1 MDDLLAAAR
10 ATLERIKILTTQVGL
25 TYVELPE
32 FLAGVGIA
40 IGFASTRFTVLSVMG
55 GGSENQINVTAG
67 ILRDIQQ
74 DRLSALALCNGMV
87 RDNPAYPVYLHEAE
101 IGWDILV
108 SNIFPVSLL
117 INNPAFFVNSVKALP
132 MMADTVR
139 PEFAEAGLG
148 GQVFNWDADDRQRLF
163 IESMM

>member
-1 MDDLLAAAR
+1 MEDLLAAAR
-10 ATLERIKILTTQVGL
+10 VTLERIKTLTTQVGW

-40 IGFASTRFTVLSVMG
+40 IGFTSTQFTVLSVMG
-55 GGSENQINVTAG
+55 GGNENQINVTAG
-67 ILRDIQQ
+67 VLRDIRQ
-74 DRLSALALCNGMV
+74 DRVTALTLCNGMV

-108 SNIFPVSLL
+108 SNIYPVTLL
-117 INNPAFFVNSVKALP
+117 VNNPAFFVNSVKALP
-132 MMADTVR
+132 MQADILR

-148 GQVFNWDADDRQRLF
+148 GQVFTWDADDRQRLF
-163 IESMM
+163 MDSMM

>member
-1 MDDLLAAAR
+1 MDDLLSAAR
-10 ATLERIKILTTQVGL
+10 ATLEKIKTLTTQVGW

-32 FLAGVGIA
+32 FLPGVGIA
-40 IGFASTRFTVLSVMG
+40 VGFGPTRYTVLSVMG
-55 GGSENQINVTAG
+55 GGSEGQLNVTAG
-67 ILRDIQQ
+67 VLRDIRQ
-74 DRLSALALCNGMV
+74 DHLSALTLCNGLV

-139 PEFAEAGLG
+139 PEFAEANLG
-148 GQVFNWDADDRQRLF
+148 GRPFNWDTEDQQRLF

>member
-1 MDDLLAAAR
+1 
-10 ATLERIKILTTQVGL
+10 
-25 TYVELPE
+25 
-32 FLAGVGIA
+32 
-40 IGFASTRFTVLSVMG
+40 
-55 GGSENQINVTAG
+55 
-67 ILRDIQQ
+67 
-74 DRLSALALCNGMV
+74 
-87 RDNPAYPVYLHEAE
+87 NPAYPIYLHDAE

-108 SNIFPVSLL
+108 SNIFPASLL
-117 INNPAFFVNSVKALP
+117 MNNPAFFANSVKALP

>member
-1 MDDLLAAAR
+1 MEDLLAAAR
-10 ATLERIKILTTQVGL
+10 VTLERIKTLTTQVGL

-40 IGFASTRFTVLSVMG
+40 IGFASTQFTVLSVMG
-55 GGSENQINVTAG
+55 GGNENQINVTAG
-67 ILRDIQQ
+67 ILRDIRQ
-74 DRLSALALCNGMV
+74 DRAKVLDLCNGMV
-87 RDNPAYPVYLHEAE
+87 RDNPAYPIYLHDAE

-108 SNIFPVSLL
+108 SNIFPVALL
-117 INNPAFFVNSVKALP
+117 VNNPDFFANSVKALP

-139 PEFAEAGLG
+139 SEFTEAGLG
-148 GQVFNWDADDRQRLF
+148 GQVFTWDADDRQRLF